1 MTDRIA
7 LITDSICDLPVHLI
21 DQYRIHVVPL
31 YLNWGTETLRDEV
44 DIDAEMFYRRLPV
57 DPVHPTTS
65 QPTPQD
71 FTNVLE
77 QAQQNGAKEAVIV
90 TLSKQLSGTYDSAAQ
105 AKQSA
110 DMPVH
115 IHDSLSA
122 SMGTG
127 WQVLAAAR
135 ARETGGDA
143 EAMIRAADAVRRK
156 ASVIFTVDTL
166 EYLHKGGRIGG
177 AAKLVGT
184 ALSFKPQLY
193 IDHSTGRIE
202 AGKKIRTRTKALEE
216 IYRVFSSQMDSGAG
230 QLRVAVQHGNAE
242 QEAQQLAQRIEA
254 EFSPIELYV
263 GSLTPV
269 LGVHTGPGTI
279 GIAGYTEG

>member
-7 LITDSICDLPVHLI
+7 LITDSICDLPLHLI
-21 DQYRIHVVPL
+21 DQYRVHVVPL
-31 YLNWGTETLRDEV
+31 YLIWGTETLRDEI
-44 DIDAEMFYRRLPV
+44 DIDAETFYRRLPV

-71 FTNVLE
+71 FASVLE
-77 QAQQNGAKEAVIV
+77 RAQQNGAEEAVII
-90 TLSKQLSGTYDSAAQ
+90 TLSTQLSGTYDSAVQ
-105 AKQSA
+105 ARQSA
-110 DMPVH
+110 EIPVH

-143 EAMIRAADAVRRK
+143 EMMIQAADTVRRK
-156 ASVIFTVDTL
+156 SWVIFTVDTL

-184 ALSFKPQLY
+184 ALNLKPQLY
-193 IDHSTGRIE
+193 VDHSTGRIE

-216 IYRVFSSQMDSGAG
+216 IYRVFSSQVDSGAG
-230 QLRVAVQHGNAE
+230 RLRVAVQHGNAR
-242 QEAQQLAQRIEA
+242 QEAQQLAQRIVT

-279 GIAGYTEG
+279 GIAGYIDT